1 MSSRLFFGG
10 AAAAAAGY
18 MIYEYQ
24 QQHERQRHTVLVP
37 SGSVAGNKTTPPTAT
52 ERELEQQKK
61 DTAKW
66 LSDKAEY
73 GRAKANELTSDL
85 QSKATDLQNKAAE
98 QKDQVADEA
107 TTGWNRIKSGLS
119 EDTRS
124 VKEALLGNKSDY
136 SQQQSQG
143 QGSTP
148 KDISRSIFNWGF
160 KEAERAKAI
169 AIGDYDRANK
179 ELSAAQENWNA
190 TKKGVFDSGDSV
202 LKQKV
207 DELKKTLEEKK
218 NKLNEASDHY
228 ASFTKDNFNDISNK
242 LDAQDERIR
251 KEGGFFKWL
260 TRSSPDQKKKDSNNK
275 DKGRVSPEKADQVAT
290 SSLAGFGENAA
301 FFSKEQIEDQLRNKE
316 IGPSEAQRRL
326 DELKK
331 IKKEGWMNYAKDPQ
345 SEENIAKN
353 AYKGLE
359 GWGESAAEFAH
370 EELEEARR
378 RFQRK
383 IESRDDAAKAMDD
396 AAARVQAAKKQ
407 VDSTGSSWWQG
418 GKEKTDELHERA
430 KADFDKA
437 VKEYDRAKEIYNNWK
452 DKTTGKFWSS
462 ADGSV
467 RAMRRK
473 ELSSEDS
480 SLQEQLLEE

>member
-1 MSSRLFFGG
+1 MSTRLFLGG

-18 MIYEYQ
+18 MAYEYQ
-24 QQHERQRHTVLVP
+24 QQHEKQRQTVLVP
-37 SGSVAGNKTTPPTAT
+37 SGSVAGNKTTPPTVK
-52 ERELEQQKK
+52 EREAEQQVK
-61 DTAKW
+61 DSTKW
-66 LSDKAEY
+66 IADKAEF
-73 GRAKANELTSDL
+73 GRAKATEM
-85 QSKATDLQNKAAE
+85 ATDLQNKVTEEKEQVSQDAA
-98 QKDQVADEA
+98 
-107 TTGWNRIKSGLS
+107 TGWSRIKSGLS

-124 VKEALLGNKSDY
+124 VKEALLGSSSGGGDHRD
-136 SQQQSQG
+136 QSQG
-143 QGSTP
+143 LDRSA
-148 KDISRSIFNWGF
+148 KDFSRSIFNWGF
-160 KEAERAKAI
+160 NEAERAKAI

-179 ELSAAQENWNA
+179 ELAAAQDNWAA
-190 TKKGVFDSGDSV
+190 TKKGVFDSGDSA

-207 DELKKTLEEKK
+207 DQLKKTLEEKK
-218 NKLNEASDHY
+218 NKLNEASEHY
-228 ASFTKDNFNDISNK
+228 ASFTKNNFNDISNK

-260 TRSSPDQKKKDSNNK
+260 TRSSPEQKKDSNK
-275 DKGRVSPEKADQVAT
+275 DKSNNNAKDVDKTDQLAT
-290 SSLAGFGENAA
+290 SSLGGFGENAY
-301 FFSKEQIEDQLRNKE
+301 FFSKEQIEDQLRNKQ

-331 IKKEGWMNYAKDPQ
+331 IKKEGWMKYAKDPE
-345 SEENIAKN
+345 SEEKIAKN
-353 AYKGLE
+353 AYKGVE

-407 VDSTGSSWWQG
+407 VESTGSSWWQS

-437 VKEYDRAKEIYNNWK
+437 VKEYDNAKTVYNNWK

-473 ELSSEDS
+473 ELSPEDS